1 MADVAEEATIADDE
15 LSLVV
20 NMEQDI
26 DGSLVSRPAIIVD
39 SAGPTGIGSN
49 LDIKPLG
56 YYVRDDGV
64 TFLVAAVSTYTYLYN
79 IDTKVWTQIW
89 TTAASSFTQYD
100 NKVVLISTTVAGG
113 YWEAGSF
120 TSTPTMPLGQQ
131 IVFYQDR
138 FWAFGARGTGDST
151 TVWFSKLTVISPPS
165 SIFTWAT
172 STDFFTVSEGDGE
185 WITALVPDTSAL
197 LIFRNSSTYQFTFPS
212 APSSGTLRVLSKT
225 IGTENQWS
233 IVAYE
238 SYYLAFSAGFLY
250 QFINYRFYPLNV
262 KKIAFKRT
270 TLPNPVQYDIRVSIF
285 GRRVMVWFYG
295 SLYVYRLVTS
305 TWSTWDSPLTRAGHF
320 LTIPPSSLSGES
332 RSALAVTGENNS
344 SLKSLYR
351 VEEEVLGTGSGELM
365 TCHIRTKSYNFGEPA
380 QYKRLMWWSIES
392 RSSTGVEAIA
402 HPAALPDGGTTWND
416 MEGEPWSSF
425 GTWNNPLIQPVTYV
439 DDVAFPTAAPT
450 STVTKIR
457 TAIRFLGLLFEVFID
472 TYGTSATGPV
482 RIYGIT
488 PYLLVEAGVS
498 RKVS

>member
-1 MADVAEEATIADDE
+1 M
-15 LSLVV
+15 
-20 NMEQDI
+20 
-26 DGSLVSRPAIIVD
+26 
-39 SAGPTGIGSN
+39 
-49 LDIKPLG
+49 
-56 YYVRDDGV
+56 
-64 TFLVAAVSTYTYLYN
+64 
-79 IDTKVWTQIW
+79 
-89 TTAASSFTQYD
+89 
-100 NKVVLISTTVAGG
+100 
-113 YWEAGSF
+113 
-120 TSTPTMPLGQQ
+120 
-131 IVFYQDR
+131 
-138 FWAFGARGTGDST
+138 
-151 TVWFSKLTVISPPS
+151 
-165 SIFTWAT
+165 
-172 STDFFTVSEGDGE
+172 
-185 WITALVPDTSAL
+185 
-197 LIFRNSSTYQFTFPS
+197 
-212 APSSGTLRVLSKT
+212 
-225 IGTENQWS
+225 
-233 IVAYE
+233 
-238 SYYLAFSAGFLY
+238 
-250 QFINYRFYPLNV
+250 
-262 KKIAFKRT
+262 
-270 TLPNPVQYDIRVSIF
+270 
-285 GRRVMVWFYG
+285 
-295 SLYVYRLVTS
+295 
-305 TWSTWDSPLTRAGHF
+305 
-320 LTIPPSSLSGES
+320 
-332 RSALAVTGENNS
+332 TGENNS